1 MKFRNIFSA
10 TALAV
15 VALAGFVSCDTDVEK
30 ETIQHQYKYDPQYLE
45 NLRAFKKSPHEVS
58 YAYYASYTNTLN
70 PTSWGERILGLPDKG
85 GPGEGVSFDTAGRQ
99 GPSEE
104 GGFQRAVCRQGG

>member
-45 NLRAFKKSPHEVS
+45 NLRAFKKSPHEMS
-58 YAYYASYTNTLN
+58 YDYYAAYTNTLN
-70 PTSWGERILGLPDKG
+70 HTAWAEHITSLTD
-85 GPGEGVSFDTAGRQ
+85 ST
-99 GPSEE
+99 
-104 GGFQRAVCRQGG
+104 